1 MTSDDQWQVGEV
13 QLLQCPVSEPLGKYL
28 EANGWKWTSGQK
40 SAQSNMLEP

>member
-28 EANGWKWTSGQK
+28 EANGWK
-40 SAQSNMLEP
+40 